1 MGYTDHKTGIHAQK
15 LLALQRENGAWGHF
29 HSLSESSGAP
39 VTTEQALRRLERLGF
54 TENDPPV
61 CAALHYMHNCLAGS
75 ESLPDRRE
83 KTHDWELFTRTILS
97 AWICRFTQSDALA
110 NDMAQKW
117 GQTVSAAY
125 ESGRYDHRAYVAA
138 YTKNLGTK
146 PFGARL
152 TDFAAFYQISLVSTT
167 LDKRVEQAFFSDMVN
182 RSSGIYYV
190 YGGALTKPPSDFCTK
205 EASRY
210 LAAVELMLSY
220 KSAFCC
226 ALLAPAAQWLK
237 SYQGADG
244 LWDMGAGAKD
254 GVYFPLSDSWRKAE
268 DRKRDC
274 SERIAR
280 ILHQLDRSPFP

>member
-1 MGYTDHKTGIHAQK
+1 MDYPDHKTGIHAQR
-15 LLALQRENGAWGHF
+15 LLAMQKENGAWGHF
-29 HSLSESSGAP
+29 HSLSGGSGAP

-54 TENDPPV
+54 TENDPPIR
-61 CAALHYMHNCLAGS
+61 AALHYMHNCLAGS

-83 KTHDWELFTRTILS
+83 KTHDWDLFTRTILS
-97 AWICRFTQSDALA
+97 AWISRFTQSDALA

-138 YTKNLGTK
+138 YTKNLGAK

-152 TDFAAFYQISLVSTT
+152 LDFTAFYQISLVSTA
-167 LDKRVEQAFFSDMVN
+167 LDTCVERAFFSDVLN
-182 RSSGIYYV
+182 RPSGIYYV
-190 YGGALTKPPSDFCTK
+190 YGGVLTNPPSDFHSK

-210 LAAVELMLSY
+210 LAAVELMLAY
-220 KSAFCC
+220 KSAFCR

-237 SYQGADG
+237 SYRGANG

-254 GVYFPLSDSWRKAE
+254 GVYFPLSDSWQKAE
-268 DRKRDC
+268 DRKTDC
-274 SERIAR
+274 SERIER
-280 ILHQLDRSPFP
+280 ILHQLEGPPL